1 MRVEQIEAY
10 LSVALDQEACK
21 PTLTQAL
28 ISRLVALQTGGI
40 AVMALIECLENLC
53 EEPDQLNRDV
63 IENVMD
69 WMLVEMV
76 GGK

>member
-1 MRVEQIEAY
+1 MTIEQVEAY
-10 LSVALDQEACK
+10 LSAALDQEACK
-21 PTLTQAL
+21 QTLTEAL
-28 ISRLVALQTGGI
+28 VSRVVALQAAGI
-40 AVMALIECLENLC
+40 TAITLIECLENLC

-69 WMLVEMV
+69 WILVEMV